1 VPDLRYV
8 RTRSFTLSVAD
19 FGGTGPSMLLIH
31 GLGGSW
37 TNWLAVG
44 PTVAGH
50 ARVVAVDLPGFGSS
64 PPGRD
69 FRIATH
75 VQAVHELLDTLGW
88 GRVTL
93 VGNSMG
99 GLVAEMVAAT
109 APAKIDDLVLVGPA
123 SPPPRDPRRVDLA
136 MTGRLVSAALPV
148 VGPVLLGRRI
158 RGVSP
163 RQQLVATLEM
173 MPADIASIPPDVLAA
188 GVEQT
193 RRRRSMP
200 WALRATSES
209 GRDIARLF
217 IRRDRFDAM
226 IRSIRCGALVVVGTE
241 DKVVPPDAVRRVAA
255 LRPDWELVELEGVG
269 HVPML
274 DHAATF
280 ADLLLA
286 RSRHRAGSPTG
297 G

>member
-1 VPDLRYV
+1 MPDLRYV
-8 RTRSFTLSVAD
+8 RTDSFTLSVAD
-19 FGGTGPSMLLIH
+19 FGGAGPAMLLLH

-37 TNWLAVG
+37 TNWLAVA
-44 PTVAGH
+44 PTLAGE
-50 ARVVAVDLPGFGSS
+50 ARVMAVDLPGFGSS

-75 VQAVHELLDTLGW
+75 VRAVLELLDTLRW
-88 GRVTL
+88 DRVVL

-99 GLVAEMVAAT
+99 GLVAEMVAAA
-109 APAKIDDLVLVGPA
+109 APARVDDLVLVGPA
-123 SPPPRDPRRVDLA
+123 SPPPRDVRRVDLS

-148 VGPVLLGRRI
+148 IGPALLGRRI
-158 RGVSP
+158 RGVTP
-163 RQQLVATLEM
+163 REQLLATLEM
-173 MPADIASIPPDVLAA
+173 MPADIASIPPDVLEV

-200 WALRATSES
+200 WALHATSES

-217 IRRDRFDAM
+217 VRRDRFDAM
-226 IRSIRCGALVVVGTE
+226 IRSIRCGALVVVGTA
-241 DKVVPPDAVRRVAA
+241 DKVVAPDGVRRVAA
-255 LRPDWELVELEGVG
+255 LRSDWDLVELEGVG

-274 DHAATF
+274 DHARTF
-280 ADLLLA
+280 ADLALA
-286 RSRHRAGSPTG
+286 RLRQRAGSPTG